1 MLVTALPAGRGR
13 WELRARQKV
22 GVVRVGETTVWIRP
36 KLSIDRL
43 FWLMGWSRRD
53 VFSQREPVD
62 LEERSELV
70 PALAEAFCNQVER
83 ALGAGLLQ
91 GYTHVETTE
100 TVLRGRLRAD
110 EQLRRRFGVPVPL
123 EVRYDDYLVDI
134 PENQILKAAAVRL
147 MRLPGVSASAL
158 VRLRKLRSLLVDV
171 SDLVPRHPL
180 PRWQSEPPERPIPR
194 RLVAGQ
200 PDPRQWFARTALR
213 ECSGGRILAGPVR
226 RLRELCNRDPVR
238 CVLERIGGLCE
249 AQHRYTL
256 DEDGAIDIR
265 PDLVWR
271 IDGRPVAVIDAKYK
285 AERPAGFPQADL
297 YQALAYAT
305 AYNLDRA
312 HLVYAKGNEVATEW
326 TVRHSV
332 MRLTAHTLDFSAEP
346 ADAIGAGGGIRRAD
360 FNRRRFGV
368 ASAGGGTVVCLGF
381 AIEARRIELRT
392 NDGADFRSPSFER
405 AQSRILR
412 GSLTCSTAWSSP
424 TSRRERAG
432 PSKRRCPT
440 RRGGCA
446 RPRRVSRTA
455 VSKPTA

>member
-1 MLVTALPAGRGR
+1 VERELHLQEAGASVIRAVDAETVEWLVRANAVTAVPAGRGM

-22 GVVRVGETTVWIRP
+22 GVVRVGNTTVWIRP
-36 KLSIDRL
+36 KVSIARL

-91 GYTHVETTE
+91 GYTHMETTD

-123 EVRYDDYLVDI
+123 AVRYDDYLVDI

-147 MRLPGVSASAL
+147 MRLPGVSTSAL

-180 PRWQSEPPERPIPR
+180 PSWYQS
-194 RLVAGQ
+194 RLNVRYH
-200 PDPRQWFARTALR
+200 DALWLADL
-213 ECSGGRILAGPVR
+213 ILA
-226 RLRELCNRDPVR
+226 DAS
-238 CVLERIGGLCE
+238 LEQYSGSIRVDGFLLDLSAVFENFVTETLSAALEAIGGLCE
-249 AQHRYTL
+249 AQHHHTL
-256 DEDGAIDIR
+256 DESGAIDIR

-271 IDGRPVAVIDAKYK
+271 INGRPMAVIDAKYK

-297 YQALAYAT
+297 YQALAYAI

-312 HLVYAKGNEVATEW
+312 HLVYARGNEVATEW
-326 TVRHSV
+326 TVRHSGV
-332 MRLTAHTLDFSAEP
+332 RLIAHTLDLSNDSAALLGQVEEVGTR
-346 ADAIGAGGGIRRAD
+346 IVTG
-360 FNRRRFGV
+360 
-368 ASAGGGTVVCLGF
+368 SAPLAT
-381 AIEARRIELRT
+381 AR
-392 NDGADFRSPSFER
+392 
-405 AQSRILR
+405 
-412 GSLTCSTAWSSP
+412 
-424 TSRRERAG
+424 
-432 PSKRRCPT
+432 
-440 RRGGCA
+440 
-446 RPRRVSRTA
+446 
-455 VSKPTA
+455 